1 MGEGR
6 ESFCQ
11 GDARHRELGPA
22 GRAEE
27 HGAPWV
33 SWPSTREMGRA
44 HQRKSCGLRGSTNGA
59 TELVL
64 WQAEG
69 RALQGREEWLGVHR
83 GAWPGAVSSRTRGTA
98 IELEGARPWR
108 WAIDDGAEPG
118 CGRAMARKLG
128 KVERHEGE
136 AEGVRAA
143 TWKLHGEGL
152 GLEMRE
158 RATQH
163 GWAPSWRERIRTQG
177 RADRATRE
185 RWTVHTW
192 RSTGR
197 GEAPRAGDWSALAR
211 EAGARALRE
220 SEYQGGQA
228 AGCYGRL
235 AERDLEPGRTPRGEE
250 DEDWAAAGNIPRR

>member
-1 MGEGR
+1 
-6 ESFCQ
+6 
-11 GDARHRELGPA
+11 
-22 GRAEE
+22 
-27 HGAPWV
+27 
-33 SWPSTREMGRA
+33 
-44 HQRKSCGLRGSTNGA
+44 
-59 TELVL
+59 
-64 WQAEG
+64 
-69 RALQGREEWLGVHR
+69 
-83 GAWPGAVSSRTRGTA
+83 
-98 IELEGARPWR
+98 
-108 WAIDDGAEPG
+108 
-118 CGRAMARKLG
+118 MARKLG

-235 AERDLEPGRTPRGEE
+235 AERDLELGRTPVGKKMKTGRWLEISQGDECLRYVRNGEE
-250 DEDWAAAGNIPRR
+250 RGQEEASDGKISRR